1 MKTQA
6 NYLDTIAVEEKYLH
20 VRGSSSK
27 AAQADTQDK
36 KLEITHTKYNIRKY
50 EDIQIIKINFK

>member
-27 AAQADTQDK
+27 AARADTQDK
-36 KLEITHTKYNIRKY
+36 KLEINSQKILSGNMKIIR
-50 EDIQIIKINFK
+50 